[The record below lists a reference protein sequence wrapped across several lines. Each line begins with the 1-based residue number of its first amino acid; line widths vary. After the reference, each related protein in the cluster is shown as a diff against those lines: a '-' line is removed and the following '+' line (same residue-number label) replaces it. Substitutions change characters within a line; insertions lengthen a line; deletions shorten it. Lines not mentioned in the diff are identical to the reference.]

1 MIDTEE
7 DGSAFLE
14 VLGGFGKHANLD
26 RRAKAE
32 RLAAMKPGDG
42 RRRKKEP
49 RLQFNVRL
57 LEVDKILA
65 DDLIKELSDR
75 DGRDWSQSDLVSVAL
90 RTLAKHKPA
99 KDGSAT

>member
-1 MIDTEE
+1 VTDAEE

-14 VLGGFGKHANLD
+14 VLGGFGKHTNLE

-49 RLQFNVRL
+49 RVQFNVRIS
-57 LEVDKILA
+57 EVDAALA
-65 DDLIKELSDR
+65 RSLIAELSTR
-75 DGRDWSQSDLVSVAL
+75 DGRDWSQGELVSAGFKAL
-90 RTLAKHKPA
+90 ARRKPA
-99 KDGSAT
+99 PDGAAT

>member
-1 MIDTEE
+1 MIED

-14 VLGGFGKHANLD
+14 VLGGFGKHANVQ

-42 RRRKKEP
+42 RRRKGEL
-49 RLQFNVRL
+49 RVQFNTRII
-57 LEVDKILA
+57 EADKVLA
-65 DDLIKELSDR
+65 DNLIKELSDR
-75 DGRDWSQSDLVSVAL
+75 DGRNWSQSDLVSVAL

-99 KDGSAT
+99 RDGTAA

>member
-1 MIDTEE
+1 MMEE
-7 DGSAFLE
+7 DGSAFQE
-14 VLGGFGKHANLD
+14 VLGGFGKHANVE

-42 RRRKKEP
+42 RRKKKEP
-49 RLQFNVRL
+49 RVQFNVRIS
-57 LEVDKILA
+57 EADKALA
-65 DDLIKELSDR
+65 DALIKELSER
-75 DGRDWSQSDLVSVAL
+75 DGREWSQADLVAIAI